1 MAGPRLFKLKSQIAP
16 ALDGPVA
23 THLPIAQIWVDS
35 GVFHLDQLYDYA
47 ILQLLSEQVQTGV
60 RVQVPFNNREV
71 EGLVLRR
78 SPVTSRA
85 GAIRSITKVL
95 SSIPVATTN
104 SLELITTVAK
114 GWAGN
119 TWDLIRSAIPP
130 RVASVERGYIR
141 AVAAA
146 ATASSSKS
154 AESPKELIFAS
165 LIPHTDPELQVARRA
180 VEALARGSVLLIA
193 PNEALTQSIA
203 QYLQELDSS
212 ISILHLESSIGRA
225 QRYKNFL
232 IAMNPGP
239 HIVIGAR
246 AAIFAPVGNLRSII
260 IHRESSSDY
269 FELRAPAW
277 NVRDVAMARHESEDV
292 SLLFTGYVPSLDIA
306 ALIDAKRISYISQRL
321 ELSVRAFPSLDGA
334 LLPAQIFSPI
344 RRALKLGPVLFI
356 APRKGYGNALL
367 CAKCKNGALCGCGG
381 RLQVASKASDPS
393 CFQCGKADDDWKCK
407 WCGESRKYLAARGI
421 ERASEE
427 IGRAFPGYPVI
438 VSAGAAIHRKVSGDP
453 ALVLS
458 TPGALPKSSSGYSA
472 VVILEGLTFFSHSD
486 LRGDE
491 RARELFFESAGAV
504 APGGEILLSI
514 DENHPI
520 VAALARWN
528 PTTLLKRELAVRR
541 DLNLTPYSKSAL
553 LICESRE
560 ATQLLE
566 GLQRSIQE
574 GRLPQSVRVLG
585 PSSLGEASAKFVLTS
600 NSEGFQKVV
609 AFLHELSRRRSM
621 AQKSP
626 FTIRVEPYSL

>member
-1 MAGPRLFKLKSQIAP
+1 MAGPRLFKLKSQVAP
-16 ALDGPVA
+16 AIDRPLA
-23 THLPIAQIWVDS
+23 THLPIAQIWVNS
-35 GVFHLDQLYDYA
+35 GIFHLDQLYDYA
-47 ILQLLSEQVQTGV
+47 VPQLLSEQVQTGV
-60 RVQVPFNNREV
+60 RVQVPFNSREV

-78 SPVTSRA
+78 APVTSRS
-85 GAIRSITKVL
+85 GAIRSITRVL
-95 SSIPVATTN
+95 SSIPVATES
-104 SLELITTVAK
+104 SLQLITTVAK

-141 AVAAA
+141 IVDGD
-146 ATASSSKS
+146 ASQES
-154 AESPKELIFAS
+154 AKQFIFTQ
-165 LIPHTDPELQVARRA
+165 LIPHSDPELQVAQSA
-180 VEALARGSVLLIA
+180 IKALARGSVLLIA

-203 QYLQELDSS
+203 QHLQALDPT
-212 ISILHLESSIGRA
+212 IPILHLESGAGRGE
-225 QRYKNFL
+225 RYKNFL

-277 NVRDVAMARHESEDV
+277 NVRDVAVIRHEREDV
-292 SLLFTGYVPSLDIA
+292 SLLFTGFVPSLDIA
-306 ALIDAKRISYISQRL
+306 ALIDAERISYINQRL

-334 LLPAQIFSPI
+334 LLPSRIFSPI

-356 APRKGYGNALL
+356 APRKGYGHLA
-367 CAKCKNGALCGCGG
+367 CAKCKNGALCDCGG
-381 RLQVASKASDPS
+381 RLGVISKSSDPS
-393 CFQCGKADDDWKCK
+393 CFQCGKVYADWKCK
-407 WCGESRKYLAARGI
+407 WCGESRQYLAARGI
-421 ERASEE
+421 ERAGEE

-438 VSAGAAIHRKVSGDP
+438 VSAGGSIHRKVSGAP

-458 TPGALPKSSSGYSA
+458 TPGALPKSATGYSA

-504 APGGEILLSI
+504 ASGGEVLLCI

-520 VAALARWN
+520 VPALARWS
-528 PTTLLKRELAVRR
+528 PAILLKRELAVRR

-560 ATQLLE
+560 VTQLLD

-585 PSSLGEASAKFVLTS
+585 PSSLGEASAKLVLTS
-600 NSEGFQKVV
+600 NSEDFQKVV
-609 AFLHELSRRRSM
+609 EFLHELSRRRSM

>member
-1 MAGPRLFKLKSQIAP
+1 MAGARLFKLKSQVAP
-16 ALDGPVA
+16 AADRPLA

-47 ILQLLSEQVQTGV
+47 IPQLLSEQVQTGV
-60 RVQVPFNNREV
+60 RVQVPFNSREV

-85 GAIRSITKVL
+85 GVIRSITKVL
-95 SSIPVATTN
+95 SPIPVATES

-141 AVAAA
+141 IAAPG
-146 ATASSSKS
+146 SSKS
-154 AESPKELIFAS
+154 KESARGFIFAP
-165 LIPHTDPELQVARRA
+165 LIPHSDPELQVAQSA
-180 VEALARGSVLLIA
+180 VKALARGSVLLIA

-203 QYLQELDSS
+203 QHLQELDPS
-212 ISILHLESSIGRA
+212 IPILHIESSTGRGE
-225 QRYKNFL
+225 RYKNFL

-239 HIVIGAR
+239 HIVIGSR

-277 NVRDVAMARHESEDV
+277 NVRDVAMIRYESEDV
-292 SLLFTGYVPSLDIA
+292 SLLFTGFLPSLDIA
-306 ALIDAKRISYISQRL
+306 ALIDAERISYINQRL

-334 LLPAQIFSPI
+334 LLPSRIFSPI

-356 APRKGYGNALL
+356 APRKGYGHLA
-367 CAKCKNGALCGCGG
+367 CAKCKNGALCDCGG
-381 RLQVASKASDPS
+381 RLQVASKSSDPS
-393 CFQCGKADDDWKCK
+393 CFQCGKVYGDWKCK
-407 WCGESRKYLAARGI
+407 WCGESGKYLAARGI
-421 ERASEE
+421 ERAGEE

-438 VSAGAAIHRKVSGDP
+438 VSAGGSIHRKVSGNP

-458 TPGALPKSSSGYSA
+458 TPGALPKSTTGYSA

-504 APGGEILLSI
+504 APGGEVLLCI

-520 VAALARWN
+520 VPALARWS
-528 PTTLLKRELAVRR
+528 PAILLKRELAMRR

-553 LICESRE
+553 LICENRE
-560 ATQLLE
+560 VTQLLD

-585 PSSLGEASAKFVLTS
+585 PSSSGEGNAKLVLTS
-600 NSEGFQKVV
+600 NSEDFQKVV
-609 AFLHELSRRRSM
+609 EFLHELSRRRSM